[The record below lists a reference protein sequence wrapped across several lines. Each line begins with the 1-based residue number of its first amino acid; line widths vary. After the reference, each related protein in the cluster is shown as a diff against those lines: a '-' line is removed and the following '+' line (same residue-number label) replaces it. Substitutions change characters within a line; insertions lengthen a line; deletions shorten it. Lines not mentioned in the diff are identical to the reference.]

1 MTAANDLDYILGA
14 GTYGSDT
21 TTNACGVV
29 AGHAYSLISTFEL
42 KFGTTVVAEVYMIR
56 NPWGA
61 TMHSGGRWSDSTCGN
76 TDGSATDAYG
86 DACSAY
92 NSGNA
97 IHGVDIMTIL
107 TLSQTLCAAHVV
119 VEKLSLHLGQI
130 TISLKFLTASM
141 LQLQQTMVFSSLTKL
156 SSWAA
161 LMTSKS
167 VITETMK
174 VTQITG
180 SILNP
185 TDLGVQIATQSLC
198 QLKAVISISLLRHTT
213 ME

>member
-1 MTAANDLDYILGA
+1 MVMLVALIILE
-14 GTYGSDT
+14 TPM
-21 TTNACGVV
+21 N
-29 AGHAYSLISTFEL
+29 
-42 KFGTTVVAEVYMIR
+42 
-56 NPWGA
+56 
-61 TMHSGGRWSDSTCGN
+61 
-76 TDGSATDAYG
+76 
-86 DACSAY
+86 
-92 NSGNA
+92 
-97 IHGVDIMTIL
+97 GVDIMTIL

-119 VEKLSLHLGQI
+119 VEKLSLPLGQM

-141 LQLQQTMVFSSLTKL
+141 LPQQQTMVFSSLTKL